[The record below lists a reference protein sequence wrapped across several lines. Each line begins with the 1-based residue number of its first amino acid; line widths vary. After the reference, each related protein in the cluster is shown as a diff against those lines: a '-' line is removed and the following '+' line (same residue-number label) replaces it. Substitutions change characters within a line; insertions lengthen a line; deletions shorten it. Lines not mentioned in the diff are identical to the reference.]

1 MSPTTDPASTP
12 ATAADRVLPATRIL
26 SIVIIP
32 FLVVAFVLL
41 YFWPSADDTARLFAW
56 RIVPDFTSMLLASAY
71 LGGAYFFVRA
81 ASATQWHRIGGGLVP
96 VALFASLLGVATV
109 VHRDKFLHTNVA
121 FWLWAGLYFSTPF
134 LVIAVWWLN
143 RQDSAPVTSDDLL
156 LSPATSVVI
165 GAAGIAALLTCL
177 FLFLFPR
184 SAIAIWPWS
193 LTELTARVTGAIFAL
208 GAVGIGA
215 FVERRWTSARI
226 LLQVEG
232 VMGILIAIAFLCSRG
247 DFDTGK
253 PLTWL
258 FTAGFLA
265 LVIAS
270 ALLYVRMERRS
281 GPA

>member
-1 MSPTTDPASTP
+1 
-12 ATAADRVLPATRIL
+12 V
-26 SIVIIP
+26 
-32 FLVVAFVLL
+32 
-41 YFWPSADDTARLFAW
+41 
-56 RIVPDFTSMLLASAY
+56 
-71 LGGAYFFVRA
+71 GGAVF
-81 ASATQWHRIGGGLVP
+81 QQ
-96 VALFASLLGVATV
+96 
-109 VHRDKFLHTNVA
+109 
-121 FWLWAGLYFSTPF
+121 PF

-143 RQDSAPVTSDDLL
+143 GQDSAPVTSDDLL

-232 VMGILIAIAFLCSRG
+232 VMGILIAVLCSRG